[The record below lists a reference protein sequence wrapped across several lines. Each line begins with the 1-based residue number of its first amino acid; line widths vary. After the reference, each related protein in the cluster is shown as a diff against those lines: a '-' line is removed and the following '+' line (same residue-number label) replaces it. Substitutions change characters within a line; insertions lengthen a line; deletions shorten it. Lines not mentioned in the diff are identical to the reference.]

1 MEVKDHLRQ
10 TNFELMLKLVI
21 MSPICKNK
29 ISKQRNFKKYSQ
41 DFFRK
46 KLAYLN
52 LAYNFVNVTNVWSK
66 NKSFSRLP
74 KFILKR

>member
-1 MEVKDHLRQ
+1 MEVKDHLEK

-29 ISKQRNFKKYSQ
+29 ISKQRNSKKYSQ

-46 KLAYLN
+46 KLADLYF
-52 LAYNFVNVTNVWSK
+52 AYNFANVTHVWSK
-66 NKSFSRLP
+66 NKSFSKLP
-74 KFILKR
+74 KFKLKR